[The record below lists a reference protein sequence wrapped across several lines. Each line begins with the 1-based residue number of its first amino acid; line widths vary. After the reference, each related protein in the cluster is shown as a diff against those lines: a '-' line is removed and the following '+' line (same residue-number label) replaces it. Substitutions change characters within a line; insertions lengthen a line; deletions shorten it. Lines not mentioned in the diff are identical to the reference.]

1 VTRRRRNT
9 VVAIVLGVGLVVG
22 VALVVTGGDDPS
34 TSTTTEA
41 PTSAPSAPLP
51 LDDLSSAAI
60 SGFTG
65 LVVPADATDFL
76 TARLDDDRQLDLT
89 FVTTPE
95 GAATFVEASG
105 LPEPVADERIV
116 LHSSPLWKLNPED
129 EVSLRSTQD
138 TVDGIRRVVELVEST
153 DGTVRARVV
162 ITSAE

>member
-1 VTRRRRNT
+1 VTRRRRNI

-22 VALVVTGGDDPS
+22 VALVVTGGGGTDA
-34 TSTTTEA
+34 TTTTQA
-41 PTSAPSAPLP
+41 PTTAPTAPLP
-51 LDDLSSAAI
+51 LDDLSSAGI

-65 LVVPADATDFL
+65 LIVPADATDFL
-76 TARLDDDRQLDLT
+76 TARLDSDRQLDLT

-95 GAATFVEASG
+95 GAASFIEASG

-138 TVDGIRRVVELVEST
+138 TVDGVHRAVELLEST
-153 DGTVRARVV
+153 DGSVRARVV

>member
-1 VTRRRRNT
+1 MTRRRRNI

-22 VALVVTGGDDPS
+22 VALVVTGGDDPPP
-34 TSTTTEA
+34 TTTEA
-41 PTSAPSAPLP
+41 PTTAPLAPLP
-51 LDDLSSAAI
+51 LDDLSGAAI
-60 SGFTG
+60 SEFTG

-105 LPEPVADERIV
+105 LPEPVPDERIV

-138 TVDGIRRVVELVEST
+138 TTDGIRRVVELLEST

-162 ITSAE
+162 ITSAG

>member
-1 VTRRRRNT
+1 VTRRRRNI

-22 VALVVTGGDDPS
+22 VALVVTGGDDTP
-34 TSTTTEA
+34 A
-41 PTSAPSAPLP
+41 PTTAAPTTAPSAPLP

-60 SGFTG
+60 SQFTG
-65 LVVPADATDFL
+65 LVVPDDATDFL

-138 TVDGIRRVVELVEST
+138 TVDGIRRVVELLEST